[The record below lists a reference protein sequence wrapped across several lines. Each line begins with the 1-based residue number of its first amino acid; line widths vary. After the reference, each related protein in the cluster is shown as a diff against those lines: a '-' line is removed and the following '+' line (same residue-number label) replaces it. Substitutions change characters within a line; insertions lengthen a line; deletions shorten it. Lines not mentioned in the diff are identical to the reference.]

1 MRIIITCLA
10 VILCAHFGY
19 AQEMMLKGKI
29 IDQRTN
35 EPLAG
40 AKVSTGP
47 DNSTLTNQNGEFQL
61 AITDSYQSVTIS
73 AEGYT
78 TQTIFL
84 GGKTTL
90 DLQMTSTTDS
100 NKPGN
105 TLGSDDLGNQ
115 PVVDLEQSTQ
125 GRAAGVFVQNSG
137 GQLGQGTKVRIRGG
151 SSLTGSNDPLYVV
164 DGVPLT
170 SDNQSDIDPSSVESI
185 EILKDAA
192 ATALYGSRASNG
204 VVLIT
209 TKKGQSGKLKADI
222 EYQFGISQAP
232 RRLDMMDADQ
242 YRILFFEYTIRALL
256 NNPLLIPDG
265 EISATNLGDF
275 VSRQSLETWYNDLVA
290 LRETAI
296 SNGQDELTYA
306 FPNDDEITI
315 STNNPIFRI
324 NYDTDWHD
332 KAFRTGISQKGNVNL
347 SGGSGKQKVFTNF
360 NYLNQ
365 EGILIGNSY
374 ERFGTRINL
383 NSEWSDRI
391 SSNISFGY
399 ARTGNNKVPD
409 EANDGN
415 PVQMV
420 LLPPA
425 DESDP
430 NNNYVLRVRSSE
442 YNPETEIYGS
452 TYEETTN
459 RINGNASINVDL
471 TDNLV
476 LSVDGGLDYLD
487 LRDERRQGPATQ
499 EGTPTGF
506 SQQSTAEVVNY
517 LFNGSLDYNKTI
529 GENQLSVL
537 VGTSY
542 QNSNTL
548 YTFRSARINSI
559 SDLESLTENDPSL
572 LTVPVPGSAFA
583 FLSFFGSVGYD
594 IQNKYS
600 IQVNARADGS
610 SRFSEENQF
619 GVFPAIGAGW
629 TISNESFLAGNP
641 TVSFLKLDA
650 SFGLLGNTPFDD
662 FLYRTNYFN
671 VIYGNNSG
679 IRISNLANSQLRWES
694 TQQFD
699 LSLSY
704 GLINNRITGSLSYYL
719 KNTSDLLFP
728 VPVTQT
734 SGFGNVIKNGGQLQN
749 SGVEFDITSTNVDN
763 GTFRWSTSFNISTN
777 KNEIK
782 DIGGTPL
789 ISGVNAFIEGEP
801 AGVFYMPK
809 YIGVNPNN
817 GKAQYEDAN
826 GLPREDYDFVL
837 SNGGRQ
843 VVGNPNPKFYG
854 GFSNS
859 LSYGPVD
866 FNFMFQFVQGIDLYW
881 ESGEIIANSGYGL
894 YNQTNDQ
901 ENRWYAP
908 GDNAEYPVLD
918 PAVETPN
925 PSSRWI
931 VDGSYIR
938 LKTVTLSY
946 NVPVNFGSLSIY
958 VGGQN
963 LLTITDYPGFDADV
977 SYSDPAGGA
986 FAANIN
992 RGIDFFSTPQPR
1004 IFTTGV
1010 KIGF

>member
-10 VILCAHFGY
+10 FILCAH
-19 AQEMMLKGKI
+19 AAMSQEMMLKGKI
-29 IDQRTN
+29 MNQSTN
-35 EPLAG
+35 EPIAG
-40 AKVSTGP
+40 ATISTSP
-47 DNSTLTNQNGEFQL
+47 DNATLTNQNGEFEL
-61 AITDSYQSVTIS
+61 PITDGYQSVTIA
-73 AEGYT
+73 AEGFA
-78 TQTIFL
+78 TQTVFL

-90 DLQMTSTTDS
+90 DVTMQSKTPSERS
-100 NKPGN
+100 GN
-105 TLGSDDLGNQ
+105 TLASEDLGNQ

-151 SSLTGSNDPLYVV
+151 SSLTGSNEPLYVV

-170 SDNQSDIDPSSVESI
+170 SGNQSDIDPSSVASM

-209 TKKGQSGKLKADI
+209 TKKGESGKLKADF
-222 EYQFGISQAP
+222 EYQFGVSQAP
-232 RRLDMMDADQ
+232 KRLDMMDAAQ

-265 EISATNLGDF
+265 EISATNLGSF
-275 VSRQSLETWYNDLVA
+275 VSRESLETWYNDLVA
-290 LRETAI
+290 LRETAEA
-296 SNGQDELTYA
+296 NGDSEITYA
-306 FPNDDEITI
+306 FPNDDQITI

-332 KAFRTGISQKGNVNL
+332 RAFRTGISQKGNLNL
-347 SGGSGKQKVFTNF
+347 SGGSGSQKVFANI

-374 ERFGTRINL
+374 ERFGGRLNL

-391 SSNISFGY
+391 SSNVSVGY
-399 ARTGNNKVPD
+399 ARTANNKVPD

-430 NNNYVLRVRSSE
+430 DNDYILRVRSSE

-452 TYEETTN
+452 TFLETTN
-459 RINGNASINVDL
+459 RLNANASVNVDL
-471 TDNLV
+471 TDDLI

-487 LRDERRQGPATQ
+487 LRDESQQGPATQ

-506 SQQSTAEVVNY
+506 SQLSTAEVVNY
-517 LFNGSLDYNKTI
+517 LFNGSLNYDKAI
-529 GENQLSVL
+529 GDNQLNVL

-542 QNSNTL
+542 QNSNSL
-548 YTFRSARINSI
+548 YTYRSARINSI
-559 SDLESLTENDPSL
+559 ESLETLDESNPSL
-572 LTVPVPGSAFA
+572 LTLPVPGSAFA
-583 FLSFFGSVGYD
+583 FLSFFGSVGYE

-600 IQVNARADGS
+600 IEVNARADGS
-610 SRFSEENQF
+610 SRFSEDNQF

-629 TISNESFLAGNP
+629 TISNESFLNGNSS
-641 TVSFLKLDA
+641 VSFLKLDA

-671 VIYGNNSG
+671 VLYGNNNG

-694 TQQFD
+694 TQQLD
-699 LSLSY
+699 VSLSY
-704 GLINNRITGSLSYYL
+704 GLFSDRVTGSISYYM

-734 SGFGNVIKNGGQLQN
+734 SGFSNVIKNGGKLQN
-749 SGVEFDITSTNVDN
+749 TGIEFDITSTNVNTGD
-763 GTFRWSTSFNISTN
+763 FRWTTSFNISTN
-777 KNEIK
+777 RNEVK
-782 DIGGTPL
+782 DIGGQPL

-809 YIGVNPNN
+809 YVGVNANS
-817 GKAQYEDAN
+817 GKAEYEDAN
-826 GLPREDYDFVL
+826 GFPREDYDFIL
-837 SNGGRQ
+837 SNDGRQ
-843 VVGNPNPKFYG
+843 VVGNPNPKFFG
-854 GFSNS
+854 GLSNS

-866 FNFMFQFVQGIDLYW
+866 FSFMFQFVQGIDLYW

-908 GDNAEYPVLD
+908 GDNAAFPVLD

-938 LKTVTLSY
+938 LKTVSLSY
-946 NVPVNFGSLSIY
+946 NVPVNFGSLSFY
-958 VGGQN
+958 VSGQN
-963 LLTITDYPGFDADV
+963 LLTFSDYQGFDPDV

-992 RGIDFFSTPQPR
+992 RGIDFFSAPQPR